1 MAVTVETV
9 ETAVTCETDETVE
22 TGVTV
27 KKTKVTWRFTN
38 SVLLLIVLSLTALLT
53 RSPHSLQA
61 RTSLNK

>member
-27 KKTKVTWRFTN
+27 KKLR
-38 SVLLLIVLSLTALLT
+38 LHGDLLT
-53 RSPHSLQA
+53 PCYC
-61 RTSLNK
+61 